1 MKYVVLLLLG
11 LWATHANGFQG
22 DWVLTE
28 RFNKQLSLAKQ
39 GDAAAQYDVGK
50 MYQHGRGVAADVQ
63 EAETWLNRSAK
74 QGNVSAQT
82 SLGVMYF
89 EGEKITPNY
98 TRAFSLL
105 QSAAARNVAQAQFY
119 LGRIYEEGRGVK
131 PNIKLALRWYNR
143 AAKTGYFGA
152 DEKVAVLGAQ
162 LQTTA
167 RAAVKKRPVPK
178 TKKAPATSP
187 VLKRVLEGNWH
198 RADRPA
204 GYLPSTITQCKMATD
219 SKALNCKSTSQTRRT
234 LAAEITYSTQA
245 HLHDFN
251 GQGQFKLSYVNEVSG
266 VQPLEN
272 QNTER
277 EEGGLTVSVK
287 TGDKSREHVLV
298 CRMESDKKLFCVR
311 DKVQNLSFVSP

>member
-11 LWATHANGFQG
+11 LWATHANAFQG

-162 LQTTA
+162 LQTGARTA
-167 RAAVKKRPVPK
+167 VNKRPVPK
-178 TKKAPATSP
+178 PKKALATPP
-187 VLKRVLEGNWH
+187 VLERVLEGNWH

-204 GYLPSTITQCKMATD
+204 GYLPSTITQCKTSTD
-219 SKALNCKSTSQTRRT
+219 GSALNCKSTAQTRRT

-245 HLHDFN
+245 RLHGFN
-251 GQGQFKLSYVNEVSG
+251 GKGQFNLSYVNEVSG
-266 VQPLEN
+266 VQPLES
-272 QNTER
+272 QNPEG
-277 EEGGLTVSVK
+277 EGGGLTVSVK
-287 TGDKSREHVLV
+287 TGDKSREHVLE
-298 CRMESDKKLFCVR
+298 CRMESDKKLNCVR